1 MTIKMQNLLLD
12 SVRVSIGNIMPQ
24 PLNQAEVSTSNEPI
38 SKDEIGVSI
47 QFTNSEYRMI
57 LDGQREV
64 FSRMSEA
71 IFGMYMEGEMLDS
84 CVSEIANI
92 IAGGTTTILGEQGV
106 ALDITPPSLLHD
118 NFNFNEHGNKLMLP
132 ISIETVGDIR
142 VVLLENQQ

>member
-1 MTIKMQNLLLD
+1 MTQNLQNLLMD
-12 SVRVSIGNIMPQ
+12 SVRVSIGNMMPQ
-24 PLNQAEVSTSNEPI
+24 SLDQAEVSTSNEPI

-47 QFTNSEYRMI
+47 NFTNSEYCMI
-57 LDGQREV
+57 LDGQRVV

-106 ALDITPPSLLHD
+106 SLDITTPSLLQD
-118 NFNFNEHGNKLMLP
+118 NFHFNEQSSKLMLP

-142 VVLLENQQ
+142 VVLLKDH

>member
-1 MTIKMQNLLLD
+1 MTTKMQNLLLD

-24 PLNQAEVSTSNEPI
+24 PLNQAEVSISNEPL

-92 IAGGTTTILGEQGV
+92 IAGGTTTILGEKGV
-106 ALDITPPSLLHD
+106 ALDITPPSLLQD
-118 NFNFNEHGNKLMLP
+118 SFNFNEQANKLTLP
-132 ISIETVGDIR
+132 ISIQTVGDIR
-142 VVLLENQQ
+142 VVLLENQ

>member
-1 MTIKMQNLLLD
+1 MTQNLQNLLLN
-12 SVRVSIGNIMPQ
+12 SVRVSIGNIIPKS
-24 PLNQAEVSTSNEPI
+24 LDQAEVSTSNEPI

-47 QFTNSEYRMI
+47 NFTNSEYCMI
-57 LDGQREV
+57 LDGQRVV

-106 ALDITPPSLLHD
+106 LLDITTPSLLQD
-118 NFNFNEHGNKLMLP
+118 NFHFNEHANKLMLP

-142 VVLLENQQ
+142 VVLLKDH

>member
-1 MTIKMQNLLLD
+1 MTQSLQNLLLD
-12 SVRVSIGNIMPQ
+12 SVRVSIGNVIPKS
-24 PLNQAEVSTSNEPI
+24 LDQAEVSTSNEPL

-47 QFTNSEYRMI
+47 NFTNSEYCMI
-57 LDGQREV
+57 LDGQRVV

-71 IFGMYMEGEMLDS
+71 IFGMYMEGDMLDS

-106 ALDITPPSLLHD
+106 SLDITPPSLLQD
-118 NFNFNEHGNKLMLP
+118 NFHGNDTSNKLMLP

-142 VVLLENQQ
+142 VVLLKEQE